1 MEKFLV
7 RIEKDG
13 RKSVIGQSHDRKEL
27 QYDAKRFA
35 GYTKGQGV
43 KFKVYTENT
52 LPSDA
57 F

>member
-27 QYDAKRFA
+27 QYDAKRFTE
-35 GYTKGQGV
+35 YTKGQGV

-52 LPSDA
+52 VPGDA